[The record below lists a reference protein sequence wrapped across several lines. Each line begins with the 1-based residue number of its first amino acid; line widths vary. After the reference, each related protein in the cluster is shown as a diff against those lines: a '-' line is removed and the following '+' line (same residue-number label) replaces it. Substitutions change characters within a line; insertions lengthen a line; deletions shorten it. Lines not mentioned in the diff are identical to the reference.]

1 MYYGEKLW
9 SDEDAREV
17 HENTLNI
24 LEKLGIE
31 VQEKQAREDL
41 AKAGCTVDEKTRRVY
56 YPRALVK
63 KTLVDAPA
71 KFDMYDAM
79 ANIISLWAEMMLPSE
94 PVVLQRFIW
103 IEKMI

>member
-31 VQEKQAREDL
+31 VQENRL
-41 AKAGCTVDEKTRRVY
+41 EKIWQK
-56 YPRALVK
+56 RAV
-63 KTLVDAPA
+63 
-71 KFDMYDAM
+71 
-79 ANIISLWAEMMLPSE
+79 
-94 PVVLQRFIW
+94 R
-103 IEKMI
+103 

>member
-41 AKAGCTVDEKTRRVY
+41 AKAGCTVAVSYTHLDVY
-56 YPRALVK
+56 KRQMQFAAQRSVRQK
-63 KTLVDAPA
+63 KIC
-71 KFDMYDAM
+71 M
-79 ANIISLWAEMMLPSE
+79 
-94 PVVLQRFIW
+94 R
-103 IEKMI
+103 

>member
-41 AKAGCTVDEKTRRVY
+41 AKSGLYGR
-56 YPRALVK
+56 
-63 KTLVDAPA
+63 
-71 KFDMYDAM
+71 
-79 ANIISLWAEMMLPSE
+79 
-94 PVVLQRFIW
+94 
-103 IEKMI
+103 